1 MSKPKTKTKTKKHL
15 KPKSHPT
22 PRDGRGVSIRM
33 SDADHAAL
41 VKRAALAYRT
51 VPAQVQYE
59 LAQLGRAKPE
69 PKPEGPEEA

>member
-1 MSKPKTKTKTKKHL
+1 MSKPKPKKKPK

-22 PRDGRGVSIRM
+22 PREGHGVALRL

-41 VKRAALAYRT
+41 VKRAAANYRT
-51 VPAQVQYE
+51 VPAQVQFE

>member
-1 MSKPKTKTKTKKHL
+1 MSKPKPKKKPK

-51 VPAQVQYE
+51 VPAQVQFE
-59 LAQLGRAKPE
+59 LAQLGRAPAAPP
-69 PKPEGPEEA
+69 PKPEGPEES